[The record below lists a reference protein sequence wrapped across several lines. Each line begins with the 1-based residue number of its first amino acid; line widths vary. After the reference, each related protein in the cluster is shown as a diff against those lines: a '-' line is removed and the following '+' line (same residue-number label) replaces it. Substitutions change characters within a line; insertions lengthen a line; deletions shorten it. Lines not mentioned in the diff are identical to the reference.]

1 MWEVVQNSA
10 SPQRASDN
18 KTEHFLLYLEDF
30 LDFSC
35 FGGGGAKATH
45 LPVVAYSVLQYYSY
59 NFAGTISGL
68 FYDFQPPGASFS
80 AYTNY

>member
-35 FGGGGAKATH
+35 CFFLGGWGAKAMH
-45 LPVVAYSVLQYYSY
+45 LPVVAYSVLQYSY
-59 NFAGTISGL
+59 NFYRYHITYIL
-68 FYDFQPPGASFS
+68 
-80 AYTNY
+80 